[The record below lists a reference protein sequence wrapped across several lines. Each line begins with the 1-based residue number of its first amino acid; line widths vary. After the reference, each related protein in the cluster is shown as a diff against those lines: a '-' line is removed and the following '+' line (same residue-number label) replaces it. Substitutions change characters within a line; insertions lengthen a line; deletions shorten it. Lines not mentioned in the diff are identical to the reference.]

1 MLPGP
6 TIAAVPVVLGLVDM
20 TLLERLGVQTKRAVT
35 LPSPA
40 NVAVKVSPA
49 ATGDMAHTDPGS
61 TTAPLSRVTPRAPT
75 VLAIQTRE
83 FSREPST
90 APPAPVPT
98 TSPLRWKVAPARRRS
113 TAPTSVG
120 VDPSTTAP
128 ELALSAMV
136 SNR

>member
-20 TLLERLGVQTKRAVT
+20 TLLEAVGVQTKRAVT

-49 ATGDMAHTDPGS
+49 ATGTIAHKAPGS
-61 TTAPLSRVTPRAPT
+61 TTWPDSRVTPRAPT
-75 VLAIQTRE
+75 VLASQTRE
-83 FSREPST
+83 LTGEPRT

-98 TSPLRWKVAPARRRS
+98 TSPLRWKVA
-113 TAPTSVG
+113 
-120 VDPSTTAP
+120 
-128 ELALSAMV
+128 
-136 SNR
+136 